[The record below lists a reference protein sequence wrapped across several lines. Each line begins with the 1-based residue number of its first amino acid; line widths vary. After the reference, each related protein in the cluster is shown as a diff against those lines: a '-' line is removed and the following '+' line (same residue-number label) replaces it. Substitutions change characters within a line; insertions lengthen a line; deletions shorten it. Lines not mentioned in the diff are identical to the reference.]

1 MGEQK
6 MNGICK
12 FNKMIN
18 CTERTKCDKCSWNPE
33 YFEELKQKRRAEKEQ
48 KLNDDDRNDG

>member
-1 MGEQK
+1 

-48 KLNDDDRNDG
+48 KLNDDERNDG